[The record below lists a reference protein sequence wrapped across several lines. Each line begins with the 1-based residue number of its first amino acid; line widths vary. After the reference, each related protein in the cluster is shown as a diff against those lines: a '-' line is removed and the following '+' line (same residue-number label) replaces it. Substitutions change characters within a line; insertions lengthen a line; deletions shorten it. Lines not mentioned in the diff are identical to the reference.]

1 MLIWIQDPDAEY
13 VASKKTYNDMG
24 YSVNKPDKDGIKI
37 FIPQFYN
44 IAKLTDD
51 DGTISYKPYFA
62 LTDQEKKIYKDKN
75 DEHIVFYRQKL
86 SGFSLGNVFSAKDT
100 NMPMDSINA
109 ELNPTLDDKRASD
122 IMGCFIKTI
131 YNDGFKVEFNDIDG
145 SAKGYCDHTNKT
157 IVVRKGLSSLMQMK
171 VLVHEYG
178 HALAHKHLE
187 NNNKEY
193 QDHRNKYETEAEAI
207 SYVVSRYLGM
217 NTYDYSLAYLYAWS
231 KEKDFQEIDDSFN
244 TIFNFSKKIINNFEK
259 FYDREFGLY
268 AEEEKTIGI

>member
-1 MLIWIQDPDAEY
+1 
-13 VASKKTYNDMG
+13 
-24 YSVNKPDKDGIKI
+24 
-37 FIPQFYN
+37 
-44 IAKLTDD
+44 
-51 DGTISYKPYFA
+51 
-62 LTDQEKKIYKDKN
+62 
-75 DEHIVFYRQKL
+75 
-86 SGFSLGNVFSAKDT
+86 
-100 NMPMDSINA
+100 
-109 ELNPTLDDKRASD
+109 
-122 IMGCFIKTI
+122 
-131 YNDGFKVEFNDIDG
+131 
-145 SAKGYCDHTNKT
+145 
-157 IVVRKGLSSLMQMK
+157 MQMK

-244 TIFNFSKKIINNFEK
+244 TIFNYSKKIINNFEK

-268 AEEEKTIGI
+268 ADEEKAIGI